1 MELTTLDI
9 SQWISSFM
17 WPFVRFGAMFLVAPI
32 FGARTVPVRIRVV
45 LAVALAVL
53 VQPRV
58 GQVPVAEFLG
68 PGWVLL
74 MVQQVLIGVL
84 MGVILQV
91 AFSAVVI
98 AGQTIATS
106 MGLGFASAVDPQNG
120 VQVTMVGQFYTIIA
134 TLMFLALNGHLA
146 LIEILA
152 LSFEMAPLSLSAY
165 SVDGLWQMVL
175 WSGQMFAGAVL
186 VSLPVVVGVLMVN
199 LAFGIVTR
207 AAPQLNI
214 FAVGFPV
221 TMLVGFV
228 LMLVSMP
235 TLEPVL
241 PALFEN
247 SFAFMR
253 SSLLP

>member
-1 MELTTLDI
+1 MELSSLEIT
-9 SQWISSFM
+9 QWISSFM
-17 WPFVRFGAMFLVAPI
+17 WPFVRFGAMFMVAPF
-32 FGARTVPVRIRVV
+32 FGARNIPVRIRVI
-45 LAVALAVL
+45 LALTLALL
-53 VQPRV
+53 VQPKLAA
-58 GQVPVAEFLG
+58 VPVAEFLG

-74 MVQQVLIGVL
+74 MVQQVLIGTML
-84 MGVILQV
+84 GVILQV
-91 AFSAVVI
+91 AFSAVVL

-120 VQVTMVGQFYTIIA
+120 IQVTMVGQLYTIIA
-134 TLMFLALNGHLA
+134 TLMFLAFNGHLA
-146 LIEILA
+146 LVEILA
-152 LSFEMAPLSLSAY
+152 LSFELAPLSIGAFSI
-165 SVDGLWQMVL
+165 DGLWEMVL

-186 VSLPVVVGVLMVN
+186 MSLPVVVGVLMVN

-228 LMLVSMP
+228 LMLVSISS
-235 TLEPVL
+235 LDSVL

-247 SFAFMR
+247 SFAFMH
-253 SSLLP
+253 STLLP

>member
-1 MELTTLDI
+1 
-9 SQWISSFM
+9 M

-32 FGARTVPVRIRVV
+32 FSARSIPVRIRII
-45 LAVALAVL
+45 LAFSLAIL
-53 VQPRV
+53 VQPKV
-58 GQVPVAEFLG
+58 GAVPVAEFLG
-68 PGWVLL
+68 GGWVLL

-120 VQVTMVGQFYTIIA
+120 VQVTVVAQFYTIIA
-134 TLMFLALNGHLA
+134 TLLLLALNGHLA

-152 LSFEMAPLSLSAY
+152 LSFEMVPLSTAAY
-165 SVDGLWQMVL
+165 SVEGLWQVVL
-175 WSGQMFAGAVL
+175 WSGQMFVGGVL

-221 TMLVGFV
+221 TLLVGFV
-228 LMLVSMP
+228 LMLIGVSA
-235 TLEPVL
+235 LEPVL